1 MIQLLKPWLPIRRR
15 QDHRT
20 ATVLPSCW
28 ALRVAKMTIKELYES
43 ALKHNSEDYELAMV
57 NVLDAEVVP
66 VTEDDLDI
74 DHKDKKVII
83 C

>member
-1 MIQLLKPWLPIRRR
+1 
-15 QDHRT
+15 
-20 ATVLPSCW
+20 
-28 ALRVAKMTIKELYES
+28 MTIKELYES

-57 NVLDAEVVP
+57 DVLNAEVVP

-74 DHKDKKVII
+74 DHKGKKVII